1 MYSEVDVH
9 LWLTHSRADLSII
22 DTQGGGRMST
32 VYIQQCV
39 YLWFTCRVVEM
50 SVVNMQRGRS
60 ASVIDM

>member
-1 MYSEVDVH
+1 M
-9 LWLTHSRADLSII
+9 I
-22 DTQGGGRMST
+22 DIQGGGRMSA

-60 ASVIDM
+60 ASMIDM